1 MKKIVYIAISSQTGG
16 VPRYIVSALKYAKKK
31 NVKITV
37 IVPNDGEYFS
47 KFKEL
52 TDDVVNLPLKPY
64 SFSSLWK
71 IRNYICKNK
80 IQLVHSHGK
89 GAGMY
94 ARPLK
99 LLCPGIKVV
108 HTFHGIYIEEYG
120 RLLTLIYKG
129 IENCLKY
136 LTDAAICV
144 SKSEWKEAVRLRFA
158 PKRKTY
164 IIPNGVDLN
173 SFCSVNKGK
182 EHYEKEFGLPSNLY
196 ILGCVARF
204 EVMKGHKY
212 LLRAYQQ
219 FLNKHPDS
227 HLFLIGDGPDRD
239 KIKEQIKELGLES
252 HITLTGFRHDIPG
265 LLQYF
270 DVFLSAS
277 LKEGMPFTL
286 LEALAAGTPVIATKV
301 IGNQDIIENQSNG
314 VLVKAK
320 STKDL
325 YRGMCYVKE
334 HPEKWETWIKNG
346 KVSVKKNF
354 TIQHS
359 MKRLFLIYD
368 QLLK

>member
-16 VPRYIVSALKYAKKK
+16 VPKYIVSALEYAKKK
-31 NVKITV
+31 NDKITV
-37 IVPNDGEYFS
+37 IVPDDGEYFS
-47 KFKEL
+47 KFEEL
-52 TDDVVNLPLKPY
+52 ADDVLSLPLKPY

-129 IENCLKY
+129 IEYCLKY

-144 SKSEWKEAVRLRFA
+144 SKSEWKEALRLQFA
-158 PKRKTY
+158 PKKKTY
-164 IIPNGVDLN
+164 IIPNGVDLDK
-173 SFCSVNKGK
+173 FYLTNKEK
-182 EHYEKEFGLPSNLY
+182 EYYAREFGLSSDLY

-219 FLNKHPDS
+219 FLKKYPDS
-227 HLFLIGDGPDRD
+227 HLLLVGDGPDRNE
-239 KIKEQIKELGLES
+239 IEEQIKELGLES
-252 HITLTGFRHDIPG
+252 YITLTGFRQDIPG

-270 DVFLSAS
+270 DVFISAS

-301 IGNQDIIENQSNG
+301 IGNQDIIEDHSNG
-314 VLVKAK
+314 ILVKAK
-320 STKDL
+320 SKKDL

-334 HPEKWETWIKNG
+334 HPEKWETWITNG
-346 KVSVKKNF
+346 KESVKKKF
-354 TIQHS
+354 TIQQS
-359 MKRLFLIYD
+359 MERLFSIYD
-368 QLLK
+368 RLLK